1 MKTLQQSTLTYLQEV
16 YFDTCDALNGQSME
30 EIGYDSLEGM
40 MEQFKWKLE
49 AIEADLR
56 SVFGD
61 LEANQQ

>member
-1 MKTLQQSTLTYLQEV
+1 MKNLQQSTATHLLEIYT
-16 YFDTCDALNGQSME
+16 DTCDTLSGQSPE

-49 AIEADLR
+49 AIEEDLR

-61 LEANQQ
+61 LEATPQ